1 MIAICP
7 DLDGRGL
14 PLSLCHFLLLCAT
27 CMQLAHARPQT
38 GTHSDYNV
46 SLTFESYTNTKYQVR
61 MIMRH
66 ICLVVWI

>member
-7 DLDGRGL
+7 DPDGRGL

-46 SLTFESYTNTKYQVR
+46 SLTF
-61 MIMRH
+61 
-66 ICLVVWI
+66 